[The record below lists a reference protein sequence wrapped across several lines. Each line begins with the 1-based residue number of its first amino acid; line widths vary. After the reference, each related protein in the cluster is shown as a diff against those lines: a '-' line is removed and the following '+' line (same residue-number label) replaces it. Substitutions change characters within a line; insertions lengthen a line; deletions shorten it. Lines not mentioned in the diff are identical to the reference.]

1 MLAASVIQISLD
13 GLACL
18 WYAIKIQATKGVIF
32 IESLLFCLKSL
43 VLGIVEGITE
53 FLPISSTGHLI
64 VFENL
69 LGFHGS
75 EQYINTYSY
84 VIQLGAILAVI
95 VLYRQ
100 KIFATLQNLFPK
112 KENGQWTR
120 PYAETGLRFW
130 ITLAIACIPGFV
142 GVMLLGDL
150 ADAYLFNAVS
160 VAIVLVLGGVA
171 MILAERF
178 CRKQASPLQSGRWL
192 HVSTRQALVIGGFQC
207 LSIIPGMSRSA
218 STIIGGWFAGLS
230 TAASAEFSFFLAI
243 PVMLGMSVLKLIQLG
258 GFGSMSSLELVSLA
272 IGFVVSFLVALIVVK
287 KFIAFLQKKSLTV
300 FEVYRIIFGLFVLL
314 LWLLGAV
321 TMTPV

>member
-1 MLAASVIQISLD
+1 MIP
-13 GLACL
+13 
-18 WYAIKIQATKGVIF
+18 
-32 IESLLFCLKSL
+32 IENLLFCLKSL
-43 VLGIVEGITE
+43 ILGIVEGITE

-69 LGFHGS
+69 LGFHAS

-100 KIFATLQNLFPK
+100 KILATLQNLFPK
-112 KENGQWTR
+112 RENGRWTR

-150 ADAYLFNAVS
+150 ADTYLFNAVS
-160 VAIVLVLGGVA
+160 VSIVLALGGVA
-171 MILAERF
+171 MILAEKF
-178 CRKQASPLQSGRWL
+178 CRKGSTQLQKGRWL
-192 HVSTRQALVIGGFQC
+192 MVSTRQALVIGCFQC

-243 PVMLGMSVLKLIQLG
+243 PVMVGMSVLKLIQLG
-258 GFGSMSSLELVSLA
+258 GFGSMSSVELISLVV
-272 IGFVVSFLVALIVVK
+272 GFVVSFAVALIVVK

-300 FEVYRIIFGLFVLL
+300 FAVYRIAFGLFVLA
-314 LWLLGAV
+314 LWLAGAV
-321 TMTPV
+321 TITAG

>member
-1 MLAASVIQISLD
+1 MIP
-13 GLACL
+13 
-18 WYAIKIQATKGVIF
+18 
-32 IESLLFCLKSL
+32 IENLLFCLKSL
-43 VLGIVEGITE
+43 ILGIVEGITE

-69 LGFHGS
+69 LGFHAS

-100 KIFATLQNLFPK
+100 KILATVQNLFPK
-112 KENGQWTR
+112 RENGQWTR

-130 ITLAIACIPGFV
+130 ITLAIACIPGFI

-150 ADAYLFNAVS
+150 ADTYLFNAVS
-160 VAIVLVLGGVA
+160 VSIVLVLGGVA
-171 MILAERF
+171 MILAEKF
-178 CRKQASPLQSGRWL
+178 CRKGNTGLQQGRWL
-192 HVSTRQALVIGGFQC
+192 TVSTRQALVIGCFQC

-243 PVMLGMSVLKLIQLG
+243 PVMVGMSVLKLIQLG
-258 GFGSMSSLELVSLA
+258 GFGSMSSVELISLVV
-272 IGFVVSFLVALIVVK
+272 GFVVSFAVALIVVK

-300 FEVYRIIFGLFVLL
+300 FAVYRIAFGLFVLA
-314 LWLLGAV
+314 LWLAGAV
-321 TMTPV
+321 TITAG

>member
-1 MLAASVIQISLD
+1 MIP
-13 GLACL
+13 
-18 WYAIKIQATKGVIF
+18 
-32 IESLLFCLKSL
+32 IENLLFCLKSL
-43 VLGIVEGITE
+43 ILGIVEGITE

-69 LGFHGS
+69 LGFHAS

-100 KIFATLQNLFPK
+100 KILATLQNLFPK
-112 KENGQWTR
+112 RENGQWTR

-150 ADAYLFNAVS
+150 ADTYLFNAVS
-160 VAIVLVLGGVA
+160 VSIVLALGGVA
-171 MILAERF
+171 MILAEKF
-178 CRKQASPLQSGRWL
+178 CRKGSTQLQKGRWL
-192 HVSTRQALVIGGFQC
+192 MVSTRQALVIGCFQC

-243 PVMLGMSVLKLIQLG
+243 PVMVGMSVLKLIQLG
-258 GFGSMSSLELVSLA
+258 GFGSMSSVELISLVV
-272 IGFVVSFLVALIVVK
+272 GFVVSFAVALIVVK

-300 FEVYRIIFGLFVLL
+300 FAVYRIAFGLFVLA
-314 LWLLGAV
+314 LWLAGAV
-321 TMTPV
+321 TITAG

>member
-1 MLAASVIQISLD
+1 MNRLRQILKD
-13 GLACL
+13 RR
-18 WYAIKIQATKGVIF
+18 GVAF
-32 IESLLFCLKSL
+32 
-43 VLGIVEGITE
+43 
-53 FLPISSTGHLI
+53 PLI
-64 VFENL
+64 
-69 LGFHGS
+69 
-75 EQYINTYSY
+75 I
-84 VIQLGAILAVI
+84 
-95 VLYRQ
+95 
-100 KIFATLQNLFPK
+100 
-112 KENGQWTR
+112 
-120 PYAETGLRFW
+120 
-130 ITLAIACIPGFV
+130 
-142 GVMLLGDL
+142 
-150 ADAYLFNAVS
+150 
-160 VAIVLVLGGVA
+160 AIVLVLGGVA

-300 FEVYRIIFGLFVLL
+300 FAVYRIIFGLFVLL
-314 LWLLGAV
+314 PWLLGAV